1 MELLSSSSLELL
13 SLFDTHVNAV
23 IALERDSREVVYAN
37 TVAKALFSSE
47 PLGQNG
53 DQLLSPTRML
63 GTSEVWYQAKQT
75 FYINRLDCKRFNE
88 QVIFITPK
96 ENEPGTKAITTA
108 ELASSLVAHLFRSPL
123 TALFGLAEMV
133 SNANETNRDK
143 LAAALTDGL
152 KRISGLVDDLDA
164 FNTPIKPDIQKV
176 NIGALL
182 QSLIYELP
190 ASQRQL
196 IQFKSAPGILEIDTD
211 ARLLKEICL
220 ELIKNAF
227 EFGVDSLAPLQ
238 IELGA
243 DAHIRI
249 SNSGQLSRELESKL
263 FIPFF
268 TTKSQNWGLG
278 LPSAVKKAEAIGA
291 MIRLTNNSRIE
302 GIVFEISFLK

>member
-13 SLFDTHVNAV
+13 SIFDAHVHAV
-23 IALERDSREVVYAN
+23 IALERDSRQVVYVN
-37 TVAKALFSSE
+37 SVAKELFE
-47 PLGQNG
+47 TDITGKQVDEILA
-53 DQLLSPTRML
+53 PTRVL
-63 GTSEVWYQAKQT
+63 GTNELWLHQHQT

-123 TALFGLAEMV
+123 TALLGLAEMV
-133 SNANETNRDK
+133 SEANENNRDK

-152 KRISGLVDDLDA
+152 KRISGFVDDLDA
-164 FNTPIKPDIQKV
+164 FNAPIKPDIQPV
-176 NIGALL
+176 NLGAVL

-196 IQFKSAPGILEIDTD
+196 IHFKTAPGILEIDTD
-211 ARLLKEICL
+211 ARLLKEICH
-220 ELIKNAF
+220 ELINNAF
-227 EFGVDSLAPLQ
+227 EFGVDALSPLH
-238 IELGA
+238 IELHA
-243 DAHIRI
+243 DARIRI
-249 SNSGQLSRELESKL
+249 ANAGHLSRELESNL

-278 LPSAVKKAEAIGA
+278 LSTAVKKAESIGA
-291 MIRLTNNSRIE
+291 LLRLTNNSRIE
-302 GIVFEISFLK
+302 GIVFEIRFLK